1 MLRTRG
7 YGERIE
13 KCIRVGNT
21 AATSLKTMID
31 HHVADSPA
39 RSTRR
44 LALVGVI
51 CVATCLVALIAL
63 SIVGRLLGAQTPSDA
78 AGLMVGVVDRVPPG
92 ADGAI
97 NTEQPLSVFDTEHPA
112 ITQLDPALRAA
123 LQAAATDATAEGIE
137 FEVNSGWRSP
147 ELQEQLLEQAI
158 SNYGSREEAARWV
171 ASPETSSHVTGEAID
186 IGPFDASYWLT
197 QNGAAYGLCQTY
209 GNESWHFELRTEAPT
224 SGCPDPYADPTED
237 PRLQP

>member
-1 MLRTRG
+1 MLRNPR

-21 AATSLKTMID
+21 PVASLRTMIE

-63 SIVGRLLGAQTPSDA
+63 AVGARLFGAQTPSDA
-78 AGLMVGVVDRVPPG
+78 AELMTGIVDRQPPG
-92 ADGAI
+92 GDGSIDA
-97 NTEQPLSVFDTEHPA
+97 EQPLSVFDTEHAA
-112 ITQLDPALRAA
+112 ITQLDPALLAA
-123 LQAAATDATAEGIE
+123 LQAAATDAAAEGIE

-171 ASPETSSHVTGEAID
+171 ATPETSSHVTGEAID

-197 QNGAAYGLCQTY
+197 QYGAAYGLCQTY
-209 GNESWHFELRTEAPT
+209 GNESWHFELRPDAPV
-224 SGCPDPYADPTED
+224 SGCPPLYADPTED